1 MPNDTIQGFQIS
13 PQQKRLWGLQQL
25 DSNQDYQARCYLLI
39 EGCLNIEMLKTSLQE
54 IVERHEILRTHFRCL
69 PGMTIP
75 LQVISESSALHWQS
89 IDLSARNSQE
99 QSLQLETFFN
109 SIGHQPCNFEED
121 SLLQLSLITLSEQK
135 HILLINLPA
144 LCADTATLQHLAK
157 EISRT
162 YAACCLGTE
171 LDDEIM
177 QYADISEW
185 QNELLEGEDTEA
197 GRNYWEKQDFS
208 ALLNIELPLEIL
220 VSKQAKFQPQLIT
233 QTINSDKVAKITAF
247 VSKYETSVPSFLLTC
262 WTILLWRLTKQSNLV
277 IGTAFDG
284 RKYEELESALGL
296 FSKYLPIESH
306 LEAKLSFG
314 ELLQKIHQAQQEVY
328 QWQEY
333 FSWDLNASADSPFFP
348 VCFEFNQA
356 TDKCSAAGVTFSI
369 ERQYICIDRFKIKLA
384 GVEREDALS
393 IEFHYDA
400 NLFDAADIQRLAGQF
415 STLVDSILETPNVAI
430 RELKILSDV
439 ERQQLIEF
447 NNTKIDFPQFQGIH
461 QRFEQQVEKTP
472 DAIALS
478 ARSANALVYEGEQ
491 LTYQQL
497 NQRANQ
503 LAHSLRKLGVAPEVL
518 VGLYLER
525 SLEMVVG
532 LLGVL
537 KAGGAYVPL
546 DPALPLERLAFILQ
560 DTQAKVLLTQQ
571 HLVTNLPGSTATVF
585 CLDSESELQQESDC
599 ATAQPSDR
607 NLETQYISASDIHPS
622 KIPPTPLTKGGYVP
636 PTPPKKGGYVPPT
649 PLKRGSPQA
658 GESEAGGGQANL
670 AYVIYTSGSTGTPKG
685 VAVEH
690 RQILNYLNGILER
703 LDLPD
708 GASFAMVSTF
718 AADLGNTVLFPSL
731 CTGGCLHIIS
741 QDRAADAEALS
752 QYFQQ
757 HPIDCLK
764 IVPSHLS
771 ALLASSHPEF
781 ILPRQRLIL
790 GGEASSW
797 TLIEKIQNL
806 APSCRILNHYGPTET
821 TVGVLTYQVES
832 GNLANVSKT
841 VPLGRPLANTQI
853 YILDNHLQ
861 PVPIGVS
868 GEVYIGGDNLARG
881 YLNQPE
887 LTAKKFISNP
897 FLKNSGVISS
907 PLHEPAFPLNPT
919 PPQPAAPA
927 PLPAGGEGLGVGFY
941 EELTGFDIQSQ
952 ESEENSEFR
961 IKHSKF
967 LYKTGDLARYL
978 PDGNIEF
985 LGRIDHQV
993 KIRGFR
999 IELGEIEAVLK
1010 QHPAVEQAVVVVRE
1024 DVPGDKRLV
1033 VYSILSQQQGS
1044 REESTQSNLM
1054 GDLRSFV
1061 KAKLPEYMIP
1071 SAFVILKTLP
1081 LTANGKVDR
1090 EKLPAPEQ
1098 IRPELAGTF
1107 VAPRTNVEEILAGI
1121 WAEAIGIEQVGIYD
1135 NFFELGGH
1143 SLLATQVISR
1153 LRDAFNV
1160 ELPLRQFF
1168 DFPTV
1173 ADLAVAIAQKLAE
1186 QTDEEMMAQMLAE
1199 LDEISEEEVR
1209 EVLAKEGVGK

>member
-1 MPNDTIQGFQIS
+1 MENKVLKMPSDTIQGFQIS

-25 DSNQDYQARCYLLI
+25 DSNQDYQARCYLLM
-39 EGCLNIEMLKTSLQE
+39 EGCLNVEMLKTSLQE
-54 IVERHEILRTHFRCL
+54 IVARHEILCTHFRCL

-75 LQVISESSALHWQS
+75 LQVITESSTIHWQF
-89 IDLSARNSQE
+89 IDLSAGNSQE

-109 SIGHQPCNFEED
+109 SIGYQSCNLEGD

-208 ALLNIELPLEIL
+208 ARLDIELPLEKL
-220 VSKQAKFQPQLIT
+220 VSEPAKFQPQLIT
-233 QTINSDKVAKITAF
+233 QTINSDKVAKITAL
-247 VSKYETSVPSFLLTC
+247 VSKHETSVPSFLLTC
-262 WTILLWRLTKQSNLV
+262 WTILLWRLTKQSDLV

-296 FSKYLPIESH
+296 FAKYLPIESH

-314 ELLQKIHQAQQEVY
+314 ELLQNVHQAQQEVY

-333 FSWDLNASADSPFFP
+333 FSWDLNASADSSFFP

-369 ERQYICIDRFKIKLA
+369 ERLYTCIERFKIKLA
-384 GVEREDALS
+384 GVERQDSLS
-393 IEFHYDA
+393 VEFHYDA
-400 NLFDAADIQRLAGQF
+400 NLFDEADIQRLAGNF
-415 STLVDSILETPNVAI
+415 SVLVDSILETPEVAI
-430 RELKILSDV
+430 SELDILTKL

-447 NNTKIDFPQFQGIH
+447 NNTEIDFPQFQGIH

-497 NQRANQ
+497 NQKANQ

-546 DPALPLERLAFILQ
+546 DPTLPPERLAFILQ

-571 HLVTNLPGSTATVF
+571 QLVANLPDSTATIF
-585 CLDSESELQQESDC
+585 CLDSESEMQQESDC

-607 NLETQYISASDIHPS
+607 NLESVAT
-622 KIPPTPLTKGGYVP
+622 V
-636 PTPPKKGGYVPPT
+636 
-649 PLKRGSPQA
+649 
-658 GESEAGGGQANL
+658 ENL
-670 AYVIYTSGSTGTPKG
+670 AYIIYTSGSTGTPKG
-685 VAVEH
+685 VEVEH

-718 AADLGNTVLFPSL
+718 AADLGNTVLFSSL

-771 ALLASSHPEF
+771 ALLASSQPEF

-797 TLIEKIQNL
+797 TLIEKVQNL

-832 GNLANVSKT
+832 EKLANVSRT

-853 YILDNHLQ
+853 YILDSHLQ

-868 GEVYIGGDNLARG
+868 GEIYIGGDSLARG

-897 FLKNSGVISS
+897 FSKNSKVLSS
-907 PLHEPAFPLNPT
+907 PLNEPASPLNPT
-919 PPQPAAPA
+919 PPEPASPA
-927 PLPAGGEGLGVGFY
+927 PLPACGEGLGVGFY
-941 EELTGFDIQSQ
+941 GELSEFDISSQ
-952 ESEENSEFR
+952 ESEENSV
-961 IKHSKF
+961 F

-1024 DVPGDKRLV
+1024 DVPDDKRLV
-1033 VYSILSQQQGS
+1033 AYLVLSHQQAS
-1044 REESTQSNLM
+1044 REESTQSNLIS
-1054 GDLRSFV
+1054 DLRSFV
-1061 KAKLPEYMIP
+1061 KAKLSEYMMP

-1090 EKLPAPEQ
+1090 ENLPAPEQ

-1107 VAPRTNVEEILAGI
+1107 VAPRTNVEEVLAGI

-1168 DFPTV
+1168 DSPTV

-1199 LDEISEEEVR
+1199 LEEISEEEVQ

>member
-1 MPNDTIQGFQIS
+1 MDNKVLEMQNGTIQGFQIS

-25 DSNQDYQARCYLLI
+25 DSLQAYQAKCYLSI
-39 EGCLNIEMLKTSLQE
+39 EGVLNVEMLKASLQK
-54 IVERHEILRTHFRCL
+54 IVNRHEILRTHFRCL

-75 LQVISESSALHWQS
+75 LQVISDSSPINWQS
-89 IDLSARNSQE
+89 IDLSSSNIQE
-99 QSLQLETFFN
+99 QKKQLEALFN
-109 SIGHQPCNFEED
+109 KISNEHCNFEQD
-121 SLLQLSLITLSEQK
+121 SLLHLSLITLSEQK
-135 HILLINLPA
+135 HILLINLPG
-144 LCADTATLQHLAK
+144 LCADAATLQHLAK

-197 GRNYWEKQDFS
+197 GRNYWGKQDFF
-208 ALLNIELPLEIL
+208 ARLNIELPFEKL
-220 VSKQAKFQPQLIT
+220 VSEPANFQPQFIT
-233 QTINSDKVAKITAF
+233 KTINPDRLAEITAF
-247 VSKYETSVPSFLLTC
+247 VSKNGTVSSFLLTC
-262 WTILLWRLTKQSNLV
+262 WTILLWRLTKSGCLV

-296 FSKYLPIESH
+296 FAKYLPIQSH
-306 LEAKLSFG
+306 LEPKLSFVD
-314 ELLQKIHQAQQEVY
+314 LLQKVHQAQQEVY

-333 FSWDLNASADSPFFP
+333 FSWDLNASADSSFFP
-348 VCFEFNQA
+348 VCFEFNQSLA
-356 TDKCSAAGVTFSI
+356 KCSAAGVTFSI
-369 ERQYICIDRFKIKLA
+369 ERLYTCIDRFKIKLA
-384 GVEREDALS
+384 GVERDDSLS

-400 NLFDAADIQRLAGQF
+400 NLFDEADIQRLAENF
-415 STLVDSILETPNVAI
+415 STLVDSILETPDVAI
-430 RELKILSDV
+430 SELGILSNV
-439 ERQQLIEF
+439 ERQQLLIEF

-472 DAIALS
+472 DAI
-478 ARSANALVYEGEQ
+478 ALVYEGEQ

-537 KAGGAYVPL
+537 KAGGAYIPL
-546 DPALPLERLAFILQ
+546 DLTLPSDRLAFILQ

-571 HLVTNLPGSTATVF
+571 QLVKNLPDSTATVF
-585 CLDSESELQQESDC
+585 CLDSESQMQQESDC

-607 NLETQYISASDIHPS
+607 NLESVAT
-622 KIPPTPLTKGGYVP
+622 V
-636 PTPPKKGGYVPPT
+636 
-649 PLKRGSPQA
+649 
-658 GESEAGGGQANL
+658 ENL

-685 VAVEH
+685 VAIEH

-718 AADLGNTVLFPSL
+718 AADLGNTVLFSSL

-757 HPIDCLK
+757 HPVDCLK
-764 IVPSHLS
+764 VVPSHLS
-771 ALLASSHPEF
+771 ALLSSSQPKF
-781 ILPRQRLIL
+781 LLPRQRLVL
-790 GGEASSW
+790 GGEASNW
-797 TLIEKIQNL
+797 GLIEKIQNL

-832 GNLANVSKT
+832 GNVANVSKT

-868 GEVYIGGDNLARG
+868 GEIYIGGESLARG

-887 LTAKKFISNP
+887 LTAKRFISHP
-897 FLKNSGVISS
+897 FFNNSAVISS
-907 PLHEPAFPLNPT
+907 SLHEPAFPLNPT
-919 PPQPAAPA
+919 PPQPTAPA
-927 PLPAGGEGLGVGFY
+927 PLPACGEGLGVGCFPDAVN
-941 EELTGFDIQSQ
+941 GFDIKSQ
-952 ESEENSEFR
+952 ESEENS
-961 IKHSKF
+961 KLKTQNSK

-1010 QHPAVEQAVVVVRE
+1010 QHPGVEQAVVVVRE
-1024 DVPGDKRLV
+1024 DVSGDKRLV
-1033 VYSILSQQQGS
+1033 AYSVFSQQQGS

-1090 EKLPAPEQ
+1090 KKLPAPEQ

-1107 VAPRTNVEEILAGI
+1107 VAPRTNVEEVIAGI

-1160 ELPLRQFF
+1160 EFPLRQFF
-1168 DFPTV
+1168 DSPTV

>member
-1 MPNDTIQGFQIS
+1 MKNKVLKMPSETIQGFQIS
-13 PQQKRLWGLQQL
+13 PQQKRLWGLQKL
-25 DSNQDYQARCYLLI
+25 DLNQDYQARCYLLI
-39 EGCLNIEMLKTSLQE
+39 EGVINVEMFKTSLQQ
-54 IVERHEILRTHFRCL
+54 IVNQHEILRTHFRCL
-69 PGMTIP
+69 SVMTIP
-75 LQVISESSALHWQS
+75 LQVISEKSTINWQS
-89 IDLSARNSQE
+89 IDFSHSNIQK
-99 QSLQLETFFN
+99 QKIQLEALFN
-109 SIGHQPCNFEED
+109 KISNQNCNLDRD
-121 SLLQLSLITLSEQK
+121 SLLQLTLITLSEQK

-144 LCADTATLQHLAK
+144 LCADTATLQNLAK
-157 EISRT
+157 QISRT

-197 GRNYWEKQDFS
+197 GRNYWQKQDFS
-208 ALLNIELPLEIL
+208 ALLNIELPLEKI
-220 VSKQAKFQPQLIT
+220 VSKPANFQPQLIT
-233 QTINSDKVAKITAF
+233 QTINTERVAKITAL
-247 VSKYETSVPSFLLTC
+247 VSKYGTSVPSFLLTS
-262 WTILLWRLTKQSNLV
+262 WTILLWRLTKQSDLV

-296 FSKYLPIESH
+296 FAKYLPIQSH

-314 ELLQKIHQAQQEVY
+314 DLLQKVHQAQQEVY

-333 FSWDLNASADSPFFP
+333 FSWDLSAAADSSFFP
-348 VCFEFNQA
+348 VCFEFNQWVE
-356 TDKCSAAGVTFSI
+356 KYFAAGVTFSI
-369 ERQYICIDRFKIKLA
+369 ERHYTCIDRFKIKLA
-384 GVEREDALS
+384 GVERENSLS
-393 IEFHYDA
+393 VEFHYDA
-400 NLFDAADIQRLAGQF
+400 NLFDEADIQRLAGQF
-415 STLVDSILETPNVAI
+415 STLVDSVLETPDVAI
-430 RELKILSDV
+430 SELKILSEV
-439 ERQQLIEF
+439 ERQQLLIEF
-447 NNTKIDFPQFQGIH
+447 NNTKIDFPQIQGIH
-461 QRFEQQVEKTP
+461 QRFEQQVERTP
-472 DAIALS
+472 DAIAL
-478 ARSANALVYEGEQ
+478 VYEDEH
-491 LTYQQL
+491 LTYKQL
-497 NQRANQ
+497 NQCANQ

-537 KAGGAYVPL
+537 KAGGVYVPL
-546 DPALPLERLAFILQ
+546 DPTLPPDRLAFILQ

-571 HLVTNLPGSTATVF
+571 QLAPNLPDSTATVF
-585 CLDSESELQQESDC
+585 CLDSESEMQQE
-599 ATAQPSDR
+599 SDR
-607 NLETQYISASDIHPS
+607 NLEPVATA
-622 KIPPTPLTKGGYVP
+622 
-636 PTPPKKGGYVPPT
+636 
-649 PLKRGSPQA
+649 
-658 GESEAGGGQANL
+658 ENL
-670 AYVIYTSGSTGTPKG
+670 AYIIYTSGSTGIPKG
-685 VAVEH
+685 VAIEH

-703 LDLPD
+703 LNLPN

-757 HPIDCLK
+757 HPVDCLK

-771 ALLASSHPEF
+771 ALLASSQPEF

-797 TLIEKIQNL
+797 GLIEKIQNL

-821 TVGVLTYQVES
+821 TVGVLTYQVEG
-832 GNLANVSKT
+832 GNVANVSKT

-868 GEVYIGGDNLARG
+868 GEIYIGGESLARG

-897 FLKNSGVISS
+897 FIERYEFSDLSIELKDIPPNSKLRNAINWR
-907 PLHEPAFPLNPT
+907 L
-919 PPQPAAPA
+919 
-927 PLPAGGEGLGVGFY
+927 Y
-941 EELTGFDIQSQ
+941 
-952 ESEENSEFR
+952 NS
-961 IKHSKF
+961 K

-1033 VYSILSQQQGS
+1033 AYSVLSQQQAS
-1044 REESTQSNLM
+1044 RGESTQLNLM
-1054 GDLRSFV
+1054 SDLRSFV
-1061 KAKLPEYMIP
+1061 KAKLSEYMMP

-1090 EKLPAPEQ
+1090 EKMPAPEQ

-1107 VAPRTNVEEILAGI
+1107 VAPRSSVEEVLAGI

-1168 DFPTV
+1168 DSPTV

>member
-1 MPNDTIQGFQIS
+1 MDNKVLEMQNGIIQGFQIS

-25 DSNQDYQARCYLLI
+25 DSLQAYQVKCFLSI
-39 EGCLNIEMLKTSLQE
+39 EGVLNVEILKASLQK
-54 IVERHEILRTHFRCL
+54 IVNRYEILRTHFRCL

-75 LQVISESSALHWQS
+75 LQVISDSSTINWQS
-89 IDLSARNSQE
+89 IDLSSSNIQE
-99 QSLQLETFFN
+99 QKNRLEALFN
-109 SIGHQPCNFEED
+109 KISNEHCNFERD
-121 SLLQLSLITLSEQK
+121 SLLHLSFITLSEQK

-144 LCADTATLQHLAK
+144 LCADAATLQHLAE
-157 EISRT
+157 EISCT

-185 QNELLEGEDTEA
+185 QNELLEGEDTEV
-197 GRNYWEKQDFS
+197 GRNYWQKQDFS
-208 ALLNIELPLEIL
+208 ALLNIALPLEKL
-220 VSKQAKFQPQLIT
+220 VSEPANFQPRFIT
-233 QTINSDKVAKITAF
+233 KTINPDRVAEITAF
-247 VSKYETSVPSFLLTC
+247 VSKNATVSSFLLTC
-262 WTILLWRLTKQSNLV
+262 WTILLWRLTKSGCLV

-296 FSKYLPIESH
+296 FAKYLPIQSH
-306 LEAKLSFG
+306 LEPKLSFVD
-314 ELLQKIHQAQQEVY
+314 LLQKVHQAQQEVY

-333 FSWDLNASADSPFFP
+333 FSWDLNASADSSFFP
-348 VCFEFNQA
+348 VCFEFNQSLA
-356 TDKCSAAGVTFSI
+356 KCSAAGVTFSI
-369 ERQYICIDRFKIKLA
+369 ERLSTCIDRFKIKLA
-384 GVEREDALS
+384 GVERDDSLS

-400 NLFDAADIQRLAGQF
+400 NLFAETDIQRLAGHF
-415 STLVDSILETPNVAI
+415 LTLVDSILETPDVAI
-430 RELKILSDV
+430 SELEILSKV
-439 ERQQLIEF
+439 ERQQLLIEF
-447 NNTKIDFPQFQGIH
+447 NNTKIDFPQLQGIH

-472 DAIALS
+472 DAI
-478 ARSANALVYEGEQ
+478 ALVYEGEQ

-537 KAGGAYVPL
+537 KAGGAYF
-546 DPALPLERLAFILQ
+546 PLEPTLPSDRLAFILQ

-571 HLVTNLPGSTATVF
+571 QLVTNLPNSRATVF
-585 CLDSESELQQESDC
+585 CLDSDSEMQPESDR

-607 NLETQYISASDIHPS
+607 NLESVVTA
-622 KIPPTPLTKGGYVP
+622 
-636 PTPPKKGGYVPPT
+636 
-649 PLKRGSPQA
+649 
-658 GESEAGGGQANL
+658 ENL

-685 VAVEH
+685 VAIEH
-690 RQILNYLNGILER
+690 RQILNYLNGICER

-718 AADLGNTVLFPSL
+718 AADLGNTVLFSSL

-741 QDRAADAEALS
+741 KDRAADAEALS

-757 HPIDCLK
+757 HPVDFLK

-771 ALLASSHPEF
+771 ALLSSSQPEF

-797 TLIEKIQNL
+797 GLIEKIQNL
-806 APSCRILNHYGPTET
+806 APSCHILNHYGPTET
-821 TVGVLTYQVES
+821 TVGVLTYQVEA
-832 GNLANVSKT
+832 GNIAHVSRT

-868 GEVYIGGDNLARG
+868 GEIYIAGESLARG

-887 LTAKKFISNP
+887 LTDKKFIFNHFIERDETELNDIP
-897 FLKNSGVISS
+897 PNS
-907 PLHEPAFPLNPT
+907 
-919 PPQPAAPA
+919 Q
-927 PLPAGGEGLGVGFY
+927 
-941 EELTGFDIQSQ
+941 LTIHNSQ
-952 ESEENSEFR
+952 
-961 IKHSKF
+961 

-978 PDGNIEF
+978 PDGNIDF

-999 IELGEIEAVLK
+999 IELGEIEAVLR

-1024 DVPGDKRLV
+1024 DLPGDKRLV
-1033 VYSILSQQQGS
+1033 AYSVLSQQQGS
-1044 REESTQSNLM
+1044 REEASQSNLM

-1090 EKLPAPEQ
+1090 KKLPAPEQ

-1107 VAPRTNVEEILAGI
+1107 VAPRTNVEEVIAGI

-1160 ELPLRQFF
+1160 EFPLRQFF
-1168 DFPTV
+1168 DSPTV
-1173 ADLAVAIAQKLAE
+1173 ADLAVAIAQKIAE

>member
-1 MPNDTIQGFQIS
+1 MDNKVLEMQNATIQGFQIS

-25 DSNQDYQARCYLLI
+25 DSLQAYQVKSYLLI
-39 EGCLNIEMLKTSLQE
+39 EGFLNVEILKTSLQQ
-54 IVERHEILRTHFRCL
+54 IVNRHEILHTNFRCL

-75 LQVISESSALHWQS
+75 LQVISDSSTIKWHS
-89 IDLSARNSQE
+89 IDLSSSNIQE
-99 QSLQLETFFN
+99 QKNQLEALFN
-109 SIGHQPCNFEED
+109 KISNEHCNFERD
-121 SLLQLSLITLSEQK
+121 SLLHLSLITLSEQK

-144 LCADTATLQHLAK
+144 LCADTATLQHLAR

-197 GRNYWEKQDFS
+197 GRNYWQKQDFS
-208 ALLNIELPLEIL
+208 ALLNIELPLEKL
-220 VSKQAKFQPQLIT
+220 VSEPANFQPRFIT
-233 QTINSDKVAKITAF
+233 KTINPDRVAEITAF
-247 VSKYETSVPSFLLTC
+247 VSKNGTVSSFLLTC
-262 WTILLWRLTKQSNLV
+262 WTILLWRLTKQSDLV

-296 FSKYLPIESH
+296 FAKYLPIQGR
-306 LEAKLSFG
+306 LEAKLSFVD
-314 ELLQKIHQAQQEVY
+314 LLQKIHQAQQEVY

-333 FSWDLNASADSPFFP
+333 FSWDLNASADSSFFP
-348 VCFEFNQA
+348 VCFEFNQSP
-356 TDKCSAAGVTFSI
+356 DKCSAAGVTFSI
-369 ERQYICIDRFKIKLA
+369 ERQYTCIDRFKIKLA
-384 GVEREDALS
+384 GVERDDSLS

-400 NLFDAADIQRLAGQF
+400 NLFDEADIQRLGGQF
-415 STLVDSILETPNVAI
+415 STLVDSILETPEVAI
-430 RELKILSDV
+430 SELEILSKV
-439 ERQQLIEF
+439 ERQQLLIEF
-447 NNTKIDFPQFQGIH
+447 NNTKIDFPQLQGIH

-472 DAIALS
+472 EAI
-478 ARSANALVYEGEQ
+478 ALVYEDEQ

-546 DPALPLERLAFILQ
+546 DPTLPLDRLAFILQ

-571 HLVTNLPGSTATVF
+571 QLVKNLPDSTATVF
-585 CLDSESELQQESDC
+585 CLDSESEMQQESD
-599 ATAQPSDR
+599 R
-607 NLETQYISASDIHPS
+607 NLDTQYISVSDIHPS
-622 KIPPTPLTKGGYVP
+622 KIPPTPLKKEGYVP
-636 PTPPKKGGYVPPT
+636 QTPF
-649 PLKRGSPQA
+649 LRGSPQA
-658 GESEAGGGQANL
+658 GGSGAGGERAENL

-685 VAVEH
+685 VAIEH

-718 AADLGNTVLFPSL
+718 AADLGNTVLFSSL

-757 HPIDCLK
+757 HPVDCLK

-771 ALLASSHPEF
+771 ALLSSSQPEF

-790 GGEASSW
+790 GGEASNW
-797 TLIEKIQNL
+797 GLIEKIQNL

-832 GNLANVSKT
+832 GNIANVSKT
-841 VPLGRPLANTQI
+841 VPLGLPLANTQI
-853 YILDNHLQ
+853 YILDSHLQ

-868 GEVYIGGDNLARG
+868 GEIYIGGDNLARG

-887 LTAKKFISNP
+887 LTAEKFIFNP
-897 FLKNSGVISS
+897 FIERDELSVSSSELKDIPPKSKLRDAINRRLYNS
-907 PLHEPAFPLNPT
+907 
-919 PPQPAAPA
+919 
-927 PLPAGGEGLGVGFY
+927 
-941 EELTGFDIQSQ
+941 
-952 ESEENSEFR
+952 
-961 IKHSKF
+961 K

-1024 DVPGDKRLV
+1024 DVPDDKHLV
-1033 VYSILSQQQGS
+1033 AYLVLSHQQAS
-1044 REESTQSNLM
+1044 REESTQSNLIS
-1054 GDLRSFV
+1054 DLRSFV
-1061 KAKLPEYMIP
+1061 KAKLSEYMMP

-1107 VAPRTNVEEILAGI
+1107 VAPRSSVEEVLAGI
-1121 WAEAIGIEQVGIYD
+1121 WTEAIGIEQVGIYD

-1160 ELPLRQFF
+1160 EFPLRQFF
-1168 DFPTV
+1168 DSPTV

>member
-1 MPNDTIQGFQIS
+1 MDNKVLQMQNATIQGFQIS

-25 DSNQDYQARCYLLI
+25 DSIQAYQVKSYLSI
-39 EGCLNIEMLKTSLQE
+39 EGFLNVEILKASLQK
-54 IVERHEILRTHFRCL
+54 IVNRHEILRTHFRCL

-75 LQVISESSALHWQS
+75 LQVISDSSTIKWHS
-89 IDLSARNSQE
+89 IDLSSSNIQE
-99 QSLQLETFFN
+99 QKNQLEALFKKISN
-109 SIGHQPCNFEED
+109 EDCDFERD
-121 SLLQLSLITLSEQK
+121 SLLHLSLITLSEQK
-135 HILLINLPA
+135 HFLLINLPA
-144 LCADTATLQHLAK
+144 LCADAATLQHLAK
-157 EISRT
+157 EISCT
-162 YAACCLGTE
+162 YTACCLGTE
-171 LDDEIM
+171 LDDEPM

-197 GRNYWEKQDFS
+197 GRNYWQKQDFS
-208 ALLNIELPLEIL
+208 ALLNIELPLERL
-220 VSKQAKFQPQLIT
+220 VSDPANFQPRFIT
-233 QTINSDKVAKITAF
+233 KTINPDRVAEITAF
-247 VSKYETSVPSFLLTC
+247 VSKNGTVSSFLLTC
-262 WTILLWRLTKQSNLV
+262 WTILLWRLTKQSDLV

-296 FSKYLPIESH
+296 FAKYLPIKSH

-314 ELLQKIHQAQQEVY
+314 ELLQKVHQAQQEVY

-333 FSWDLNASADSPFFP
+333 FSWDFNASADSSFFP
-348 VCFEFNQA
+348 LCFEFNQA
-356 TDKCSAAGVTFSI
+356 ADKYSAAGVTFSI
-369 ERQYICIDRFKIKLA
+369 ERLYTCIDRFKIKLA
-384 GVEREDALS
+384 GVERDDSLS

-400 NLFDAADIQRLAGQF
+400 NLFDEADVQRLAGHF
-415 STLVDSILETPNVAI
+415 ITLVDSILGTPDVAI
-430 RELKILSDV
+430 SELGILSKV
-439 ERQQLIEF
+439 ELQQLFIEF
-447 NNTKIDFPQFQGIH
+447 NNTKIDFPRLQGIH

-472 DAIALS
+472 EAI
-478 ARSANALVYEGEQ
+478 ALVYEDEH

-546 DPALPLERLAFILQ
+546 DPTLPPDRLAFILQ
-560 DTQAKVLLTQQ
+560 DTQAKVLLTQKQ
-571 HLVTNLPGSTATVF
+571 LVTNLPDLTATVL
-585 CLDSESELQQESDC
+585 CLDSESELQQESD
-599 ATAQPSDR
+599 R
-607 NLETQYISASDIHPS
+607 NLDTQYISVSDIHPS
-622 KIPPTPLTKGGYVP
+622 KIPPTPLFKGGYVA
-636 PTPPKKGGYVPPT
+636 PTPF
-649 PLKRGSPQA
+649 LRGSPQA
-658 GESEAGGGQANL
+658 GGSGAGGERAENL

-685 VAVEH
+685 VAIEH

-718 AADLGNTVLFPSL
+718 AADLGNTVLFSSL

-741 QDRAADAEALS
+741 PDRAADAEALS

-757 HPIDCLK
+757 HPVDCLK

-771 ALLASSHPEF
+771 ALLSSSQPEI

-790 GGEASSW
+790 GGEVSNW
-797 TLIEKIQNL
+797 GLIEKIQNL

-821 TVGVLTYQVES
+821 TVGVLTYQVEG
-832 GNLANVSKT
+832 GNVANVSKT
-841 VPLGRPLANTQI
+841 VPLGHPLANTQI
-853 YILDNHLQ
+853 YILDSHLQ

-868 GEVYIGGDNLARG
+868 GEIYIGGDSLARG

-887 LTAKKFISNP
+887 LTSEKFIPNP
-897 FLKNSGVISS
+897 FLKNSKVISS
-907 PLHEPAFPLNPT
+907 PLNEPAFPLNPT

-927 PLPAGGEGLGVGFY
+927 PLPTCGEGLGVGFY
-941 EELTGFDIQSQ
+941 GELSGFDIRSQ
-952 ESEENSEFR
+952 ESEENSV
-961 IKHSKF
+961 F

-999 IELGEIEAVLK
+999 IELGEIETVLK

-1024 DVPGDKRLV
+1024 DVPDDKLLV
-1033 VYSILSQQQGS
+1033 AYLVLSHQQAS
-1044 REESTQSNLM
+1044 REESTQSNLIS
-1054 GDLRSFV
+1054 DLRSFV
-1061 KAKLPEYMIP
+1061 KAKLSEYMMP

-1081 LTANGKVDR
+1081 LTPNGKVNR
-1090 EKLPAPEQ
+1090 EKLPVPEQ

-1107 VAPRTNVEEILAGI
+1107 VAPRSSVEEVLAGI

-1160 ELPLRQFF
+1160 EFPLRQFF
-1168 DFPTV
+1168 DSPTV

>member
-1 MPNDTIQGFQIS
+1 MDNKVLEMQNGIIQGFQIS

-25 DSNQDYQARCYLLI
+25 NSLQAYQAKCYLSI
-39 EGCLNIEMLKTSLQE
+39 EGVLNVEMLKASLQK
-54 IVERHEILRTHFRCL
+54 IVNRHEILRTHFRCL

-75 LQVISESSALHWQS
+75 LQVISDSSPINWQS
-89 IDLSARNSQE
+89 IDLSSSNIQE
-99 QSLQLETFFN
+99 QKKQLEALFN
-109 SIGHQPCNFEED
+109 KISNEHCNFEQD
-121 SLLQLSLITLSEQK
+121 SLLHLSLITLSEQK
-135 HILLINLPA
+135 HILLINLPG
-144 LCADTATLQHLAK
+144 LCADAATLQHLAK

-197 GRNYWEKQDFS
+197 GRNYWGKQDFF
-208 ALLNIELPLEIL
+208 ARLNIELPFEKL
-220 VSKQAKFQPQLIT
+220 VSEPANFQPRFIT
-233 QTINSDKVAKITAF
+233 KTINPDRLAEITAF
-247 VSKYETSVPSFLLTC
+247 VSKNGTVSSFLLTC
-262 WTILLWRLTKQSNLV
+262 WTILLWRLTKSGCLV

-296 FSKYLPIESH
+296 FAKYLPIQSH
-306 LEAKLSFG
+306 LEPKLSFVD
-314 ELLQKIHQAQQEVY
+314 LLQKVHQAQQEVY

-333 FSWDLNASADSPFFP
+333 FSWDLNASADSSFFP
-348 VCFEFNQA
+348 VCFEFNQSLA
-356 TDKCSAAGVTFSI
+356 KCSAAGVTFSI
-369 ERQYICIDRFKIKLA
+369 ERLYTCIDRFKIKLA
-384 GVEREDALS
+384 GVERDDSLS

-400 NLFDAADIQRLAGQF
+400 NLFDEADIQRLAENF
-415 STLVDSILETPNVAI
+415 STLVDSILETPDVAI
-430 RELKILSDV
+430 SELGILSNV
-439 ERQQLIEF
+439 ERQQLLIEF

-472 DAIALS
+472 DAI
-478 ARSANALVYEGEQ
+478 ALVYEGEQ

-537 KAGGAYVPL
+537 KAGGAYIPL
-546 DPALPLERLAFILQ
+546 DLTLPSDRLAFILQ

-571 HLVTNLPGSTATVF
+571 QLVKNLPDSTATVF
-585 CLDSESELQQESDC
+585 CLDSESQMQQESDC

-607 NLETQYISASDIHPS
+607 NLESVAT
-622 KIPPTPLTKGGYVP
+622 V
-636 PTPPKKGGYVPPT
+636 
-649 PLKRGSPQA
+649 
-658 GESEAGGGQANL
+658 ENL

-685 VAVEH
+685 VAIEH

-771 ALLASSHPEF
+771 ALLASSQPEF
-781 ILPRQRLIL
+781 VLPRQRLIL
-790 GGEASSW
+790 GGEASNW
-797 TLIEKIQNL
+797 GLIEKVQNL

-832 GNLANVSKT
+832 GNVANVSKT

-868 GEVYIGGDNLARG
+868 GEIYIGGESLARG

-887 LTAKKFISNP
+887 LTAKRFISHP
-897 FLKNSGVISS
+897 FFNNSAVISS
-907 PLHEPAFPLNPT
+907 SLHEPAFPLNPT
-919 PPQPAAPA
+919 PPQPTAPA
-927 PLPAGGEGLGVGFY
+927 PLPACGEGLGVGCFPDAVN
-941 EELTGFDIQSQ
+941 GFDIKSQ
-952 ESEENSEFR
+952 ESEENS
-961 IKHSKF
+961 KLKTQNSK

-1010 QHPAVEQAVVVVRE
+1010 QHPGVEQAVVVVRE
-1024 DVPGDKRLV
+1024 DVSGDKRLV
-1033 VYSILSQQQGS
+1033 AYSVFSQQQGS

-1090 EKLPAPEQ
+1090 KKLPAPEQ

-1107 VAPRTNVEEILAGI
+1107 VAPRTNVEEVIAGI

-1160 ELPLRQFF
+1160 EFPLRQFF
-1168 DFPTV
+1168 DSPTV

>member
-1 MPNDTIQGFQIS
+1 MDNKVLEMQNEIIQGFQIS
-13 PQQKRLWGLQQL
+13 PQQKRLWGLQKLNSLQA
-25 DSNQDYQARCYLLI
+25 YQAKYYLLL
-39 EGCLNIEMLKTSLQE
+39 EGVLNVEMLESSLQQ
-54 IVERHEILRTHFRCL
+54 IVTRHEILRTHFRCL

-75 LQVISESSALHWQS
+75 LQVISDSNSINWQS
-89 IDLSARNSQE
+89 IDLSSSNIQE
-99 QSLQLETFFN
+99 QKNQLEALFN
-109 SIGHQPCNFEED
+109 KISDEDCNFERD
-121 SLLQLSLITLSEQK
+121 SLLHLSLITLSEQK

-144 LCADTATLQHLAK
+144 LCADAATLQHLAR

-197 GRNYWEKQDFS
+197 GRNYWQKQDFS
-208 ALLNIELPLEIL
+208 ALLNIALPLEKL
-220 VSKQAKFQPQLIT
+220 VSEPANFKPRFIT
-233 QTINSDKVAKITAF
+233 KTINSDRVAEITAF
-247 VSKYETSVPSFLLTC
+247 VSKNGTVSSFLLTC
-262 WTILLWRLTKQSNLV
+262 WTILLWRLIKQPDLV

-296 FSKYLPIESH
+296 FAKYLPIQSN

-314 ELLQKIHQAQQEVY
+314 ELLQNVHQAQQEVY

-333 FSWDLNASADSPFFP
+333 FSWDFNASADLSFFP

-356 TDKCSAAGVTFSI
+356 ADKYSANSVTFSI

-384 GVEREDALS
+384 GVERDDSLS

-400 NLFDAADIQRLAGQF
+400 NLFAETDIQRLAGNF
-415 STLVDSILETPNVAI
+415 STLVDSILETPEVAI
-430 RELKILSDV
+430 TELKILSEV
-439 ERQQLIEF
+439 ERKQVLIEF
-447 NNTKIDFPQFQGIH
+447 NNTEIDFSQFQGIH

-472 DAIALS
+472 DAIAL
-478 ARSANALVYEGEQ
+478 VYEGEQ

-497 NQRANQ
+497 NQKANQ
-503 LAHSLRKLGVAPEVL
+503 LAHSLRKLGVVPEVL

-546 DPALPLERLAFILQ
+546 EPTLPSDRLAFILQ

-571 HLVTNLPGSTATVF
+571 QLVTNLPNSRATVF
-585 CLDSESELQQESDC
+585 CLDSDSEMQPESDR
-599 ATAQPSDR
+599 ASAQPSDR
-607 NLETQYISASDIHPS
+607 NLESVAT
-622 KIPPTPLTKGGYVP
+622 V
-636 PTPPKKGGYVPPT
+636 
-649 PLKRGSPQA
+649 
-658 GESEAGGGQANL
+658 ENL
-670 AYVIYTSGSTGTPKG
+670 AYIIYTSGSTGTPKG

-771 ALLASSHPEF
+771 ALLASSQPEF
-781 ILPRQRLIL
+781 VLPRQRLIL
-790 GGEASSW
+790 GGEASNW
-797 TLIEKIQNL
+797 GLIEKVQNL

-832 GNLANVSKT
+832 GNVANVSKT

-861 PVPIGVS
+861 PVLIGVS
-868 GEVYIGGDNLARG
+868 GEIYIGGESLARG

-887 LTAKKFISNP
+887 LTAKRFISDP

-919 PPQPAAPA
+919 SPQPTAPA
-927 PLPAGGEGLGVGFY
+927 PLPACGEGLGVGCFPDAVN
-941 EELTGFDIQSQ
+941 GFDIKSQ
-952 ESEENSEFR
+952 ESEENS
-961 IKHSKF
+961 KLKTQNSK

-999 IELGEIEAVLK
+999 IELGEIEAVLR

-1024 DVPGDKRLV
+1024 DLPGDKRLV
-1033 VYSILSQQQGS
+1033 AYSVLSQQQGS
-1044 REESTQSNLM
+1044 REEASQSNLM
-1054 GDLRSFV
+1054 GDLRFFV
-1061 KAKLPEYMIP
+1061 KAKLPEYMMP

-1090 EKLPAPEQ
+1090 KKLPVPEQ

-1160 ELPLRQFF
+1160 EFPLRQFF
-1168 DFPTV
+1168 DSPTV

-1199 LDEISEEEVR
+1199 LEEISEEEVR

>member
-1 MPNDTIQGFQIS
+1 MDNKVLEMQNGIIQGFQIS
-13 PQQKRLWGLQQL
+13 PQQKRLWGLQKLNSLQA
-25 DSNQDYQARCYLLI
+25 YQAKYYLLL
-39 EGCLNIEMLKTSLQE
+39 EGVLNVEMLESSLQQ
-54 IVERHEILRTHFRCL
+54 IVTQHEILRTHFRCL

-75 LQVISESSALHWQS
+75 LQVISDSNSINWQS
-89 IDLSARNSQE
+89 IDLSSSNIQE
-99 QSLQLETFFN
+99 QKNQLEALFN
-109 SIGHQPCNFEED
+109 KISDEDCNFERD
-121 SLLQLSLITLSEQK
+121 SLLHLSLITLSEQK

-144 LCADTATLQHLAK
+144 LCADAATLQHLAR

-197 GRNYWEKQDFS
+197 GRNYWQKQDFS
-208 ALLNIELPLEIL
+208 ALLNIALPLEKL
-220 VSKQAKFQPQLIT
+220 VSEPANFQPQFIT
-233 QTINSDKVAKITAF
+233 QAINPDRVAEITAF
-247 VSKYETSVPSFLLTC
+247 VSKNGTVSSFLLTC
-262 WTILLWRLTKQSNLV
+262 WTILLWRLTKQPDLV

-296 FSKYLPIESH
+296 FAKYLPIQSN

-314 ELLQKIHQAQQEVY
+314 ELLQNVHQAQQEVY

-333 FSWDLNASADSPFFP
+333 FSWDFNASADSSFFP

-356 TDKCSAAGVTFSI
+356 ADKYSANSVTFSI

-384 GVEREDALS
+384 GVERDDSLS

-400 NLFDAADIQRLAGQF
+400 NLFTETDIQRLAGHF
-415 STLVDSILETPNVAI
+415 LTLVDSILETPNVAI
-430 RELKILSDV
+430 SELEILSKV
-439 ERQQLIEF
+439 ERQQLLIEF
-447 NNTKIDFPQFQGIH
+447 NNTKIDFPQLQGIH

-472 DAIALS
+472 DAIAL
-478 ARSANALVYEGEQ
+478 VYEDEH

-546 DPALPLERLAFILQ
+546 EPTLPPERLAFILQ

-571 HLVTNLPGSTATVF
+571 QLVTNLPDSTATVF
-585 CLDSESELQQESDC
+585 CLDSESEMQQESDC

-607 NLETQYISASDIHPS
+607 NLESVAT
-622 KIPPTPLTKGGYVP
+622 V
-636 PTPPKKGGYVPPT
+636 
-649 PLKRGSPQA
+649 
-658 GESEAGGGQANL
+658 ENL

-685 VAVEH
+685 VAIEH

-718 AADLGNTVLFPSL
+718 AADLGNTVLFSSL

-757 HPIDCLK
+757 HPVDCLK

-771 ALLASSHPEF
+771 ALLSSSQPEI

-790 GGEASSW
+790 GGEASNW
-797 TLIEKIQNL
+797 GLIEKIQNL

-821 TVGVLTYQVES
+821 TVGVLTYQMDS
-832 GNLANVSKT
+832 GNIANVSKT

-853 YILDNHLQ
+853 YILDSHLQ
-861 PVPIGVS
+861 LVPIGVS
-868 GEVYIGGDNLARG
+868 GEIYIGGDSLARG

-887 LTAKKFISNP
+887 LTAEKFIPNP
-897 FLKNSGVISS
+897 FLKNSKVRSS
-907 PLHEPAFPLNPT
+907 PLNEPAFPLNPT
-919 PPQPAAPA
+919 PSEPAAPA
-927 PLPAGGEGLGVGFY
+927 PLSACGEGLGVGCFPDAVN
-941 EELTGFDIQSQ
+941 GFDIKSQ
-952 ESEENSEFR
+952 ESEENS
-961 IKHSKF
+961 KLKTQNSK

-1010 QHPAVEQAVVVVRE
+1010 QHPGVEQAVVVVRE
-1024 DVPGDKRLV
+1024 DVSGDKRLV
-1033 VYSILSQQQGS
+1033 AYSVFSQQRGS

-1090 EKLPAPEQ
+1090 KKLPAPEQ

-1107 VAPRTNVEEILAGI
+1107 VAPRTNVEEVIAGI

-1160 ELPLRQFF
+1160 EFPLRQFF
-1168 DFPTV
+1168 DSPTV